1 MSAREVT
8 RRKRRGARARRQL
21 SEGNRTPM
29 SDKKPAAV
37 ITGGTGG
44 LGQAV
49 SLAFLDAG
57 WDVMVTFVEEEQFQ
71 ELERKA
77 DAKASSLRGICAD
90 LTRADEVERL
100 AQETRRE
107 FGAIEALVNLVGG
120 FAGGFPV
127 TQTPEAV
134 WDHMM
139 RLNLK
144 TCFLTVRALAP
155 LVVENGGGAIV
166 TVGSRG
172 AVETP
177 PGLAAYAV
185 SKAGVVALT
194 KALAEELR
202 RDRVRV
208 NCVLPSIIDTP
219 ANRSAMP
226 DADFSRWVRPEAL
239 ARTILFLV
247 SEEAAPISGACIP
260 VYGDS

>member
-1 MSAREVT
+1 M
-8 RRKRRGARARRQL
+8 
-21 SEGNRTPM
+21 M
-29 SDKKPAAV
+29 SDFSPQGRGVPERSRIMAEKRPAAV

-57 WDVMVTFVEEEQFQ
+57 WDVMVTYVEEEQFQ
-71 ELERKA
+71 ELGRRA
-77 DAKASSLRGICAD
+77 GARAAGLRGAFAD
-90 LTRADEVERL
+90 LTRADEAERV
-100 AQETRRE
+100 AAEARRE
-107 FGAIEALVNLVGG
+107 FGTIAALVCLVGG

-144 TCFLTVRALAP
+144 TCFLTVRTLAP
-155 LVVENGGGAIV
+155 LLVENGGGSIV

-194 KALAEELR
+194 RALSEELR
-202 RDRVRV
+202 GDGVRV

-219 ANRSAMP
+219 ANRAAMP
-226 DADFSRWVRPEAL
+226 DADISRWVRPEAL
-239 ARTILFLV
+239 ARTILFLAGDD
-247 SEEAAPISGACIP
+247 AAPISGACIP

>member
-1 MSAREVT
+1 MGE
-8 RRKRRGARARRQL
+8 
-21 SEGNRTPM
+21 NRP
-29 SDKKPAAV
+29 SAV

-49 SLAFLDAG
+49 SLAFLEAG
-57 WDVMVTFVEEEQFQ
+57 WKVLVTFVEEEQFH
-71 ELERKA
+71 ELRQKA
-77 DAKASSLRGICAD
+77 GALEGALRGVCAD
-90 LTRADEVERL
+90 LTRADDVERL
-100 AQETRRE
+100 AAEARRE
-107 FGAIEALVNLVGG
+107 MGSIAALVNLVGG
-120 FAGGFPV
+120 FAGGYPV

-144 TCFLTVRALAP
+144 TCFLAVRALAP

-202 RDRVRV
+202 GDRVRV
-208 NCVLPSIIDTP
+208 NCILPGIIDTP
-219 ANRSAMP
+219 ANRAAMP

-239 ARTILFLV
+239 ARTILFLAGDD
-247 SEEAAPISGACIP
+247 SAPVSGACIP

>member
-1 MSAREVT
+1 
-8 RRKRRGARARRQL
+8 
-21 SEGNRTPM
+21 
-29 SDKKPAAV
+29 
-37 ITGGTGG
+37 
-44 LGQAV
+44 
-49 SLAFLDAG
+49 
-57 WDVMVTFVEEEQFQ
+57 
-71 ELERKA
+71 
-77 DAKASSLRGICAD
+77 
-90 LTRADEVERL
+90 
-100 AQETRRE
+100 
-107 FGAIEALVNLVGG
+107 
-120 FAGGFPV
+120 
-127 TQTPEAV
+127 
-134 WDHMM
+134 MM

-208 NCVLPSIIDTP
+208 NCVLPGIIDTP

-226 DADFSRWVRPEAL
+226 DADFTRWVRPEAL
-239 ARTILFLV
+239 ARTILFLA
-247 SEEAAPISGACIP
+247 SDEAAPISGACIP

>member
-1 MSAREVT
+1 MTAREVT
-8 RRKRRGARARRQL
+8 RRKRLGARARQAT
-21 SEGNRTPM
+21 SEGNRIPM
-29 SDKKPAAV
+29 GDKRPAAV

-57 WDVMVTFVEEEQFQ
+57 WDVMVTFVEEEQYQ
-71 ELERKA
+71 ELRRRA
-77 DAKASSLRGICAD
+77 GDGASALRGVCAD

-100 AQETRRE
+100 AQEARRE
-107 FGAIEALVNLVGG
+107 FGPIAALVNLVGG

-208 NCVLPSIIDTP
+208 NCVLPGIIDTP

-226 DADFSRWVRPEAL
+226 DADFTRWVRPEAL
-239 ARTILFLV
+239 ARTILFLA
-247 SEEAAPISGACIP
+247 SDEAAPISGACIP